1 MMRIRSSKFSII
13 LFLVAI
19 FLTAFLFSTGAAF
32 PVQAQAG
39 VPLTANEQQMAK
51 LINQARSKA
60 GLSPLVVD
68 STLSGLAR
76 IKAQDMASNG
86 YLNHYSPTYGSLTDM
101 LKAAGVSY
109 YSAAENLAKAP
120 SVNTAVNALLGSRTH
135 RGNLLSDDFDRVG
148 VGVITKG
155 YSKIVV
161 QIFIDS
167 KNGSPEPRPEPKPQ
181 PEPEPQPQP
190 EPKPQPD
197 PQPQPKPEP
206 QPEPQPEP
214 SPGINADEQ
223 TMLNLVNQERAK
235 AGLKAL
241 QMDSNLVKLARM
253 KARDMIDKGYF
264 SHNSPTYGSPF
275 EMMKTYGIRYSYAGE
290 NLAGAP
296 SVSSAHTNLMNSPG
310 HRANILNR
318 NYSKVGI
325 GVVSGGP
332 YGKMFVQMFTG

>member
-1 MMRIRSSKFSII
+1 MRVLSSKLYII

-19 FLTAFLFSTGAAF
+19 FLTASTGAAF
-32 PVQAQAG
+32 PAPAEAAG

-51 LINQARSKA
+51 LINQARSEA

-86 YLNHYSPTYGSLTDM
+86 YLSHKSPTYGSLNDM
-101 LKAAGVSY
+101 LKAAGVSC

-120 SVNTAVNALLGSRTH
+120 SVSTAFNALLGSRTH
-135 RGNLLSDDFDRVG
+135 RASMLNDNFDRVG
-148 VGVITKG
+148 VGVISKG

-167 KNGSPEPRPEPKPQ
+167 KAGSPEPKPQ
-181 PEPEPQPQP
+181 PKPQPQ
-190 EPKPQPD
+190 
-197 PQPQPKPEP
+197 PQPQPKPQPQP

-214 SPGINADEQ
+214 PSGINADEQ

-275 EMMKTYGIRYSYAGE
+275 EMMKTFGIKYSYAGE